1 MNEKRRKIWIK
12 ELYEFNNK
20 TEEEIHTIEQR
31 LSLIDD
37 TMNLPEYATDVG
49 KLTELAKEK
58 EQLERE
64 LEHAMEAWETYAE
77 QLEQFS

>member
-1 MNEKRRKIWIK
+1 
-12 ELYEFNNK
+12 
-20 TEEEIHTIEQR
+20 
-31 LSLIDD
+31 
-37 TMNLPEYATDVG
+37 MNLPEYATDVG